1 MALFCFF
8 FNIFGEY
15 LIFRL
20 IFYNSAYI
28 MKMYQILG
36 TDGHTEVII
45 SLQRSDIK

>member
-1 MALFCFF
+1 MALFLLFLQYC
-8 FNIFGEY
+8 GEY

>member
-1 MALFCFF
+1 MYGSFF
-8 FNIFGEY
+8 VFP